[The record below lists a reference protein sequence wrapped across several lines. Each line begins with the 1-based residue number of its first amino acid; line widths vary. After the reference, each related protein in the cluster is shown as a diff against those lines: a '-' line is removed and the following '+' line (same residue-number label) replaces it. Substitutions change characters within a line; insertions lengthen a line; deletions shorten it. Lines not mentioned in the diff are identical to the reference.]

1 MLRRTLVPLATLG
14 LLAALAACGDEKAP
28 DADASGSPSAS
39 TSSSSSPVATG
50 SVPDGIAVAGDFGKE
65 PDVTWTAEVTVDSLA
80 KDVLIEGDGDVVAL
94 GDNLL
99 TKVWVGNG
107 VGKTTAYSSFSEP
120 SPTVLAVSQDTLP
133 ALRDGLNGATV
144 GSRVLIASPPD
155 QAYGEQGNTQLG
167 IGNADTVL
175 FLVDIVSKLPEG
187 PDGADATPAKWAPTI
202 VEKDGDPTGLD
213 FADAKEPGKN
223 LLRTTLI
230 KGTGEKVEKGQHLYV
245 DYLGQVYGADAPFDQ
260 SYARGAPFDFVI
272 GEGKVVAGWD
282 QGLIGVPVGSRVILA
297 IPPDLGY
304 GEAGQA
310 SVGIKGTDTMYF
322 IVDVLAA
329 A

>member
-1 MLRRTLVPLATLG
+1 MLRRALAPLAALG
-14 LLAALAACGDEKAP
+14 LVAVLAACGEDTASDP
-28 DADASGSPSAS
+28 DGSASPSES
-39 TSSSSSPVATG
+39 TSSPATATG
-50 SVPDGIAVAGDFGKE
+50 DFPDGIAVTGDFGKE
-65 PDVTWTAEVTVDSLA
+65 PEVAWTDVVSVDALA
-80 KDVLIEGDGDVVAL
+80 TDVLIEGDGDAVAV
-94 GDNLL
+94 GDSLL
-99 TKVWVGNG
+99 TRVWVGNG
-107 VGKTTAYSSFSEP
+107 ESQTTAYTSFAEP
-120 SPTVLAVSQDTLP
+120 SPTALSVGDETLP
-133 ALRDGLNGATV
+133 ALRDGLTGATV

-187 PDGADATPAKWAPTI
+187 PEGADASPAKWAPTI
-202 VEKDGDPTGLD
+202 VEEAGDPTGLD
-213 FADAKEPGKN
+213 FADAPEPAGK

-230 KGTGEKVEKGQHLYV
+230 KGTGDPVKKGEHLYV

-272 GEGKVVAGWD
+272 GQGGVVKGWD

-304 GEAGQA
+304 GEAGQPD
-310 SVGIKGTDTMYF
+310 VGIKGTDTMYF
-322 IVDVLAA
+322 IVDVRAA
-329 A
+329 T